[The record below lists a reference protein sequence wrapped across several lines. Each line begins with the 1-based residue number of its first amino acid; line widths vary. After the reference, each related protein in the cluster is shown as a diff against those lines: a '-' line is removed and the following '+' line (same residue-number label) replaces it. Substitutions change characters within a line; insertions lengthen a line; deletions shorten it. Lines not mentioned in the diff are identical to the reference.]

1 MKTNIGIALRLLLV
15 MTVLTGILY
24 PVALTMFAQSVF
36 PDKSNGSLLE
46 YNHKLVG
53 SRLIGQKFENDRYF
67 WSRPSAIDYQPLPS
81 GGSNLGMTSL
91 KLKELYETRKK
102 LFIQKNK
109 INSSIEIPAE
119 MLYSSASG
127 IDPHISVKAAELQ
140 IYRITQARHLKA
152 TEIQQLSLMLKH
164 FIEKRQLYLLGE
176 PRINVLVVNIELDK
190 IFNKD

>member
-1 MKTNIGIALRLLLV
+1 MKTNAGIALRLLLV
-15 MTVLTGILY
+15 MVVLTGILY
-24 PVALTMFAQSVF
+24 PVALTMFAQSLF
-36 PDKSNGSLLE
+36 PEKSNGSLLE

-67 WSRPSAIDYQPLPS
+67 WGRPSAIDYQPLPS

-102 LFIQKNK
+102 LFIQNNK

-127 IDPHISVKAAELQ
+127 LDPHISVKAAELQ
-140 IYRITQARHLKA
+140 IDRIAQARHLKA
-152 TEIQQLSLMLKH
+152 TEIQQLTLMIIY
-164 FIEKRQLYLLGE
+164 FTEKRQLYLWGE
-176 PRINVLVVNIELDK
+176 PRINVLLVNIELDK
-190 IFNKD
+190 IFNRD

>member
-1 MKTNIGIALRLLLV
+1 MKTNAGIALRLLLV
-15 MTVLTGILY
+15 MVVLTGILY
-24 PVALTMFAQSVF
+24 PVALTMFAQSLF
-36 PDKSNGSLLE
+36 PEKSNGSLLE

-102 LFIQKNK
+102 LFIQNNK

-127 IDPHISVKAAELQ
+127 LDPHISVKAAELQ
-140 IYRITQARHLKA
+140 IDRIAQARHLKA
-152 TEIQQLSLMLKH
+152 TEIQQLTLMIIY
-164 FIEKRQLYLLGE
+164 FTEKRQLYLWGE
-176 PRINVLVVNIELDK
+176 PRINVLLVNIELDK
-190 IFNKD
+190 IFNRD

>member
-24 PVALTMFAQSVF
+24 PLALTMFAQSLF
-36 PDKSNGSLLE
+36 PEMANGSLLE
-46 YNHKLVG
+46 HNHKLVG
-53 SRLIGQKFENDRYF
+53 SRLIGQKFETDRYF
-67 WSRPSAIDYQPLPS
+67 WSRPSAIGYQPLPS

-91 KLKELYETRKK
+91 KLKELYDTRKK

-127 IDPHISVKAAELQ
+127 LDPHISVKAAELQ
-140 IYRITQARHLKA
+140 IDRIAQARHLEA
-152 TEIQQLSLMLKH
+152 TEIQQVSLILKQ
-164 FIEKRQLYLLGE
+164 FTEKRQLYLLGE
-176 PRINVLVVNIELDK
+176 PRINVLLVNIELDK

>member
-24 PVALTMFAQSVF
+24 PVALTIFAQSLF
-36 PDKSNGSLLE
+36 PEKASGSLLE
-46 YNHKLVG
+46 DNHKLVG
-53 SRLIGQKFENDRYF
+53 SRLIGQKFENDGYF

-91 KLKELYETRKK
+91 KLKELFETRKK
-102 LFIQKNK
+102 LFMQKNK

-127 IDPHISVKAAELQ
+127 LDPHISVKAAELQ
-140 IYRITQARHLKA
+140 LDRIIQARHLDA
-152 TEIQQLSLMLKH
+152 TEIQQLSLLLKH
-164 FIEKRQLYLLGE
+164 FTEKRQLYLLGE
-176 PRINVLVVNIELDK
+176 PRINVLLVNIELDK

>member
-24 PVALTMFAQSVF
+24 PVALTIFAQSLF
-36 PDKSNGSLLE
+36 PEKASGSLLE
-46 YNHKLVG
+46 DNHKLVG
-53 SRLIGQKFENDRYF
+53 SRLIGQKFENDGYF

-81 GGSNLGMTSL
+81 GGSNLSMTSL

-102 LFIQKNK
+102 LFRQKNK
-109 INSSIEIPAE
+109 INSNIDIPAE

-127 IDPHISVKAAELQ
+127 LDPHISVKAAELQ
-140 IYRITQARHLKA
+140 LDRIIQARHLDA
-152 TEIQQLSLMLKH
+152 TEIQQLSLLLKH
-164 FIEKRQLYLLGE
+164 FTEKRQLYLLGE
-176 PRINVLVVNIELDK
+176 PRINVLLVNIELDK

>member
-24 PVALTMFAQSVF
+24 PLALTIFAQSLF
-36 PDKSNGSLLE
+36 PEKANGSLLE
-46 YNHKLVG
+46 YNHELVG
-53 SRLIGQKFENDRYF
+53 SKLIGQKFENDRYF

-91 KLKELYETRKK
+91 KLKVLYETRKN
-102 LFIQKNK
+102 LFIQQNK
-109 INSSIEIPAE
+109 INNSIEIPAE

-140 IYRITQARHLKA
+140 INRIAQARHLEA
-152 TEIQQLSLMLKH
+152 TEIQQVSLILRQ
-164 FIEKRQLYLLGE
+164 FTEKRQLYLLGV
-176 PRINVLVVNIELDK
+176 PRINVLLVNIELDK